1 MKRRPIP
8 QRSEMTAQAN
18 RIAALSKIATAP
30 LHTLTDAM
38 VESIAG
44 SHARKGSPQFAK
56 LLAELD
62 ARLMER
68 RAREGFGG

>member
-38 VESIAG
+38 VESIARTHKDRRPG
-44 SHARKGSPQFAK
+44 SFEK

-62 ARLMER
+62 GKLMER
-68 RAREGFGG
+68 RAREGVGG

>member
-1 MKRRPIP
+1 MKRRQIP

-30 LHTLTDAM
+30 LHALTDAM